1 MASIPD
7 DGTNINNAPLETSDA
22 INLLLNRQ
30 NTPTQASEDVQ
41 ESDDT
46 EQEDVSTEETEVET
60 EAEVD
65 DQSVEDD
72 TDEEGEQYDEESE
85 EEVPV
90 YLAKVDGEEVEVSA
104 EDLIKSYQLE
114 QTAQKRL
121 REAAEERKKVQADVT
136 QVEAERKYYAENL
149 ALLQDALKQYEQGNR
164 TEEQWSEL
172 YQQDPIA
179 YMKAKEDAR
188 DKQTKMQ
195 AVQQEQLALQQRQVE
210 TEQVK
215 LLERIPEWKDPD
227 VARKEKNEVVTY
239 AQRFGFNDQE
249 IAATTDSRVVD
260 LLRKAYLFD
269 QLQSRKP
276 VATKKVKKAP
286 KMIKSTATKG
296 KVNVSE
302 QNRKKAFDKLTKSGR
317 KEDAISYLLTK

>member
-164 TEEQWSEL
+164 TEQQWSEL

-179 YMKAKEDAR
+179 YMKAKEDTR

-195 AVQQEQLALQQRQVE
+195 ALQQEQLALQQRQVE

>member
-1 MASIPD
+1 M
-7 DGTNINNAPLETSDA
+7 
-22 INLLLNRQ
+22 
-30 NTPTQASEDVQ
+30 
-41 ESDDT
+41 
-46 EQEDVSTEETEVET
+46 
-60 EAEVD
+60 
-65 DQSVEDD
+65 
-72 TDEEGEQYDEESE
+72 
-85 EEVPV
+85 
-90 YLAKVDGEEVEVSA
+90 
-104 EDLIKSYQLE
+104 
-114 QTAQKRL
+114 
-121 REAAEERKKVQADVT
+121 
-136 QVEAERKYYAENL
+136 

-164 TEEQWSEL
+164 TEQQWSEL

-195 AVQQEQLALQQRQVE
+195 ALQQEQLALQQRQVE

-227 VARKEKNEVVTY
+227 IARKEKNEVVTY

>member
-172 YQQDPIA
+172 YQKDPIA

>member
-136 QVEAERKYYAENL
+136 QVESERKYYAENL

-164 TEEQWSEL
+164 TEQQWS
-172 YQQDPIA
+172 
-179 YMKAKEDAR
+179 
-188 DKQTKMQ
+188 
-195 AVQQEQLALQQRQVE
+195 
-210 TEQVK
+210 
-215 LLERIPEWKDPD
+215 
-227 VARKEKNEVVTY
+227 
-239 AQRFGFNDQE
+239 
-249 IAATTDSRVVD
+249 
-260 LLRKAYLFD
+260 
-269 QLQSRKP
+269 
-276 VATKKVKKAP
+276 
-286 KMIKSTATKG
+286 
-296 KVNVSE
+296 
-302 QNRKKAFDKLTKSGR
+302 
-317 KEDAISYLLTK
+317 